1 MDLRERV
8 IKAVDA
14 GMLRKDVSKQFSVG
28 LKTIYLWLERR
39 KDKGDLKPITNFQQG
54 HSHAIKDFESFK
66 STVSQYPDRTQK
78 ELGKLLKVSAS
89 TVCRA
94 MKKAGY
100 TRKKN
105 TYGYKERNDEKRAT
119 YLTSIKVTPIV

>member
-1 MDLRERV
+1 MYYSMDLRERV

-39 KDKGDLKPITNFQQG
+39 RDKGDLKPITNFQQG

-66 STVSQYPDRTQK
+66 STVNQYPDRTQK

-89 TVCRA
+89 TICRA

-100 TRKKN
+100 TRKKRP
-105 TYGYKERNDEKRAT
+105 TGIKRGTMKKEL
-119 YLTSIKVTPIV
+119 YI